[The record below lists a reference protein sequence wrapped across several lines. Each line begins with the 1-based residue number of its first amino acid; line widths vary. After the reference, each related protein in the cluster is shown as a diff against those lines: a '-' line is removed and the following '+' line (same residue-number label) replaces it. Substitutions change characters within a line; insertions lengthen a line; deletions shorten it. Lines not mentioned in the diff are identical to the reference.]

1 MSKRKHSGRD
11 QCEICLSNNR
21 NPTGHTKEYCG
32 FDGGPYPN
40 PQAGLSAK
48 RAAEKERKQTS
59 RANQQRGDISQ
70 ISSFVVQTGEQ
81 KYKIENLEGAV
92 SILNIEK
99 ASLKQQVK
107 ELMEWMNA
115 EKEKALKQR
124 KGKGKG
130 SKTGKGKGKGQGK
143 GKQGPST
150 LPTTKKKQ
158 NTSNGSSSSTTGYA
172 NHSCWVDGG
181 DGYGYWNY
189 GDDADYQQGHY

>member
-1 MSKRKHSGRD
+1 MRASSLKESSLKGS
-11 QCEICLSNNR
+11 LSDNR
-21 NPTGHTKEYCG
+21 NPTGHTKQHCG

-48 RAAEKERKQTS
+48 CAAEKERKQTS

-70 ISSFVVQTGEQ
+70 ISSFVSQTEEQ
-81 KYKIENLEGAV
+81 ESRIENLEGAV
-92 SILNIEK
+92 NILNIEK
-99 ASLKQQVK
+99 ATLKQQVR
-107 ELMEWMNA
+107 ELLEWMKA
-115 EKEKALKQR
+115 EKEKALTLG

-130 SKTGKGKGKGQGK
+130 SKTGKGKGQGK

-158 NTSNGSSSSTTGYA
+158 NNSNGSSSSSTTGYA

-189 GDDADYQQGHY
+189 GDDADYQQDHY